1 MRHEPETRRLGGNP
15 SERRRTAERLRAAA
29 RYDQAATEFEAAKD
43 FVSAAR
49 CFEHVGDYEQAAVN
63 YLRAGDH
70 AQAGDAYRLAGNPVR
85 AARMYERAGNFA
97 FAAQLFREANELP
110 SAARCFQRMGEA
122 SSAGEMYE
130 RAGQMLLAAEAF
142 LEARL
147 FGRAARAFE
156 EAGAWTRAADAWSEA
171 GDRGRSAAARRRSGG
186 RDGHTPPPSPAAA
199 HGVRAASHGPS
210 FDTSAS
216 DRDAMGALFR
226 RAAQRGYLSAADE
239 QAIER
244 FEHTPVTRETL
255 PFFLELVRL
264 YRTCALDERCRR
276 LCNLIREEALGIPD
290 LESALAVASAPAAG
304 TPTPVLRRTPDA
316 SLGASFEDAPSRAT
330 PPGWTSETPR
340 RPTPATHALDVPRTV
355 TEIREGDLFDGRYR
369 VLRKLGAGTIG
380 AVFMARDERL
390 DETVALK
397 VLKPMQDVGED
408 VVGRFK
414 QEIKITRRIVHPG
427 VVRTYDF
434 GECGALPYLSM
445 EYVDGRDLRHRL
457 REVGRFAIVDGLRI
471 VRAVCAALEAAHR
484 LDVVHRD
491 IKPEN
496 ILLDTH
502 GDAKLIDFGIAKFK
516 DAVSAV
522 LTETSIGTPEYV
534 SPEMALGQ
542 PVDRRTDLYSVGA
555 VMYEIFCGVPPF
567 RGGNLVSILTRQV
580 SEMPRAPRTLVP
592 ELPVRLEAAILKA
605 LAKDP
610 SQRHGSAAELDDE
623 LALLDC

>member
-1 MRHEPETRRLGGNP
+1 MRHEAETRRLGNP
-15 SERRRTAERLRAAA
+15 GDRRRVAERLRAAE
-29 RYDQAATEFEAAKD
+29 RYDQAASEFEAAKD
-43 FVSAAR
+43 FVAAAH
-49 CFEHVGDYEQAAVN
+49 CFEHVGDYDQAAVN
-63 YLRAGDH
+63 YLRAGEH
-70 AQAGDAYRLAGNPVR
+70 AQAGDAYRQAGNPVR

-97 FAAQLFREANELP
+97 FAAQLFREASEYGP
-110 SAARCFQRMGEA
+110 AARCFQRMGEA

-130 RAGQMLLAAEAF
+130 QAGQPLLAAEAF

-156 EAGAWTRAADAWSEA
+156 EAGAWVRAADAWAEA
-171 GDRGRSAAARRRSGG
+171 GDRSRSAAARRRSGG
-186 RDGHTPPPSPAAA
+186 RESLTPPVGSPVARAPSHTAGPE
-199 HGVRAASHGPS
+199 ASVG
-210 FDTSAS
+210 
-216 DRDAMGALFR
+216 DRDSLAALFR

-239 QAIER
+239 QTIER
-244 FEHTPVTRETL
+244 FEHTPVTRESL
-255 PFFLELVRL
+255 PLFLELVRL
-264 YRTCALDERCRR
+264 YRTCALDDQCRR
-276 LCNLIREEALGIPD
+276 LCRLIREEALGIPD
-290 LESALAVASAPAAG
+290 LEHALAVASAPDVG
-304 TPTPVLRRTPDA
+304 TPTPFTRRTPEIAPLGSAGTPARHPIA
-316 SLGASFEDAPSRAT
+316 S
-330 PPGWTSETPR
+330 GWTSDTPQR
-340 RPTPATHALDVPRTV
+340 LTPATERSAAPRSV

-369 VLRKLGAGTIG
+369 VERRLGAGTIG

-397 VLKPMQDVGED
+397 VLKPVHDVGDD
-408 VVGRFK
+408 VVNRFK

-434 GECGALPYLSM
+434 AECGNLPYLSM
-445 EYVDGRDLRHRL
+445 EYVDGSDLRHRL
-457 REVGRFAIVDGLRI
+457 REVGRFPLADGI
-471 VRAVCAALEAAHR
+471 HIARAVCSALEAAHR

-496 ILLDTH
+496 ILLDVQ
-502 GDAKLIDFGIAKFK
+502 GDVKLIDFGIAKFR
-516 DAVSAV
+516 DAVTAA

-580 SEMPRAPRTLVP
+580 SERPRPPRELVP
-592 ELPVRLEAAILKA
+592 ALPSRLEAAILRA

-610 SQRHGSAAELDDE
+610 GERHASAADLDAE
-623 LALLDC
+623 LATIRVC